1 VQYCINV
8 SSPWKVL
15 VDEAVQVGRDFD
27 VTGDD
32 RTNSMRTKVTNEQTV
47 LEYDILPGTMLW
59 RSRLFP
65 K

>member
-1 VQYCINV
+1 
-8 SSPWKVL
+8 
-15 VDEAVQVGRDFD
+15 
-27 VTGDD
+27 
-32 RTNSMRTKVTNEQTV
+32 MRTKVTNEQTV